1 MPKPDRPN
9 DRPDVVDLNARR
21 RAAEVQKQ
29 ALKAASRSPRRAADL
44 TPLIAWGVLLLAAV
58 AWTAIQ
64 VLLA

>member
-29 ALKAASRSPRRAADL
+29 ALRAASKSPRKPASL
-44 TPLIAWGVLLLAAV
+44 TPLTAWGVLLLAAV
-58 AWTAIQ
+58 VWTAIQ